1 MTTISNIN
9 QVIQQADSAREIQ
22 PPRGALEA
30 GQSPAATP
38 QEKLAAQGAKVPK
51 GAKNE
56 KTGADRDRRRHQK
69 RRAGKPVAVGGGQ
82 TEAPPRGTGTLL
94 DTVA

>member
-1 MTTISNIN
+1 MTAISNLN
-9 QVIQQADSAREIQ
+9 QVVQQAAGAREAHL
-22 PPRGALEA
+22 PRGAQEA
-30 GQSPAATP
+30 GQMPAATP

>member
-9 QVIQQADSAREIQ
+9 QVVQQADSAREIQ
-22 PPRGALEA
+22 SPRGAAEA

-38 QEKLAAQGAKVPK
+38 QEKLAFQGVKVRSGAKS
-51 GAKNE
+51 E

-69 RRAGKPVAVGGGQ
+69 KRPGKPGAVGGGQ
-82 TEAPPRGTGTLL
+82 TAAPPRGTGTLL

>member
-9 QVIQQADSAREIQ
+9 QVIQQADSARESQ
-22 PPRGALEA
+22 PHRGTLEA
-30 GQSPAATP
+30 GQASAATL
-38 QEKLAAQGAKVPK
+38 QEKRAAQGAKVPK

-56 KTGADRDRRRHQK
+56 KTGADRDRRRHPK
-69 RRAGKPVAVGGGQ
+69 RHAGKPEAAGGGQ

>member
-22 PPRGALEA
+22 PPRGVLEA
-30 GQSPAATP
+30 GPSAAATP
-38 QEKLAAQGAKVPK
+38 QEKRAAQGAKVPK

-56 KTGADRDRRRHQK
+56 KPGADRDRRRHPK
-69 RRAGKPVAVGGGQ
+69 RPAGKPEAPGGGQ
-82 TEAPPRGTGTLL
+82 AEAPPRGTGTLL